1 MKTKER
7 DSTPGFLHN
16 RILPPVEDE
25 VLSLAKYSDTVMR
38 DFKEKTLK
46 KERMDE
52 NTYC

>member
-16 RILPPVEDE
+16 SVLPPVEDE
-25 VLSLAKYSDTVMR
+25 FQLLPGYSDTVMR